1 MSTNIQGLRIEG
13 PIANVTSIYG
23 VNTLT
28 SSTINSNSVI
38 INTGA
43 TIGTSTNNLNNKL
56 VVSGST
62 DPVRFQGL
70 VSGLTDNL
78 LLTSDSNGVIHTLP
92 STALNYVTWSTIT
105 SSQSA
110 QNFKGYITNGGSR
123 VNITLPTTAAVG
135 SIIEVFNLNA
145 NGWSILQNTNQYIIF
160 GSIQTTTST
169 GSLSSTQ
176 IGDSIKLICVVDN
189 NGWAVVSS
197 IGNITYI

>member
-13 PIANVTSIYG
+13 SIGNVTSIYG
-23 VNTLT
+23 VSTLT
-28 SSTINSNSVI
+28 SSTIT
-38 INTGA
+38 INNTS

-78 LLTSDSNGVIHTLP
+78 LLTSDGNGVIHTVP
-92 STALNYVTWSTIT
+92 SEAFNYVIWSAIT
-105 SSQSA
+105 TSQTA
-110 QNFKGYITNGGSR
+110 QNFKGYITSGGSR

-145 NGWSILQNTNQYIIF
+145 NGWSISQNTSQYIIF
-160 GSIQTTTST
+160 GAVQTTTTT

-176 IGDSIKLICVVDN
+176 IGDSIKLICVVAN

>member
-13 PIANVTSIYG
+13 LIANVTSIYG
-23 VNTLT
+23 VSTLT
-28 SSTINSNSVI
+28 SSTINSNDVR
-38 INTGA
+38 
-43 TIGTSTNNLNNKL
+43 IGTATNSLNNKL

-78 LLTSDSNGVIHTLP
+78 LLTSDSNGVIHTTP
-92 STALNYVTWSTIT
+92 SDAFNYVIWSTIT
-105 SSQSA
+105 TSQTA

-145 NGWSILQNTNQYIIF
+145 NGWSISQNTNQYIIF
-160 GSIQTTTST
+160 GSVQTTTTS

-176 IGDSIKLICVVDN
+176 IGDSVKLICVFAN

-197 IGNITYI
+197 IGNITYV